1 MKEFAIVNIAVASYD
16 SWYHRGQMRLRH
28 SLESVGALERCDLV
42 FSRRETAETISP
54 YSDKVL
60 SMKRAAEMGYKKILW
75 LDCSITAIRP
85 IDDMLNWI
93 EKEGYYMYRSGYNAC
108 QTASDAA
115 LKFYNISRDE
125 AEKHPECASNVVG
138 INLENEKGYN
148 LYLNWINSVNNE
160 ILTEIKFPN
169 ESQRLIYSEDKRFY
183 FPRSDQSCIS
193 LSSINAGCSM
203 QDHNH
208 FVCRNEGDFK
218 PTESVIF
225 MLKGG
230 DY

>member
-1 MKEFAIVNIAVASYD
+1 MKEFAIVNIAVAQND
-16 SWYHRGQMRLRH
+16 SWYHRGQMRLRL

-42 FSRRETAETISP
+42 FSRRETAETSCA
-54 YSDKVL
+54 YEDKML
-60 SMKRAAEMGYKKILW
+60 SIRRAAEMGYKKILW

-138 INLENEKGYN
+138 LNLENEKGYN
-148 LYLNWINSVNNE
+148 LYINWMNS
-160 ILTEIKFPN
+160 IGSGLIDTIKFPN
-169 ESQRLIYSEDKRFY
+169 ESQRKLYSLDERFLHC
-183 FPRSDQSCIS
+183 RQDQEMIS
-193 LSSINAGCSM
+193 ISSINAKCSM